1 MTPLPSP
8 PVKPPEAV
16 REPEDIAG
24 MVLLWQS
31 QRPDDRQK
39 ALEWADR
46 NRVYARSVK

>member
-1 MTPLPSP
+1 MTASPLPI
-8 PVKPPEAV
+8 KPSEPL

-31 QRPDDRQK
+31 QKPDDRQK

-46 NRVYARSVK
+46 NRVNARSERK